1 MKPMVAIMA
10 NLPCLISEDRSFL
23 NSISVMPSQYPNG
36 SQKPRGACAP
46 SWLFAT
52 KALGFIAAAAA
63 TEASSTTKRAF
74 PSKYSTTFALPPV
87 MPFCTFATKALGF
100 IAAAA
105 AAEASSTTKRA
116 FPSKYSTTFALPPV
130 MPFCTFATAEASS
143 TTKRA
148 LPSMYSTTFA
158 FRTMRSARLPTFTE
172 AAMVTSA
179 AAPNAVAAAWPAA
192 GPRGKAAGDNWLPS
206 ECPGSCAAP
215 SLRRAKGAGAKA
227 AAPIEQEASTVRRA
241 IAAQ

>member
-63 TEASSTTKRAF
+63 T
-74 PSKYSTTFALPPV
+74 
-87 MPFCTFATKALGF
+87 
-100 IAAAA
+100 
-105 AAEASSTTKRA
+105 EASSTTKRA